1 MKVAC
6 RERPS
11 NYHFLNHSGLLNFLL
26 KEEKGMRNI
35 FCSRPLVS
43 SSRRGCKVHLCHSPS
58 SLWKWRIFF
67 SLLLGCWKASLFCSS
82 SPDFFLPFLLLP
94 CDVTSQNHN
103 IVSSNHCGEN
113 LSDPW
118 VFVHIDVFAVLQG
131 STCYHHK
138 AFASTQFP
146 S

>member
-1 MKVAC
+1 M
-6 RERPS
+6 EDI
-11 NYHFLNHSGLLNFLL
+11 LL
-26 KEEKGMRNI
+26 
-35 FCSRPLVS
+35 P
-43 SSRRGCKVHLCHSPS
+43 
-58 SLWKWRIFF
+58 
-67 SLLLGCWKASLFCSS
+67 LLGCWKVSLFCSS

-103 IVSSNHCGEN
+103 IVCWSHRGEN

-146 S
+146 SSHGLLQYFTLKRGTEFADAINYTYRLGHAFSSLPICESSRNLGATGRCDVPSS

>member
-1 MKVAC
+1 M
-6 RERPS
+6 EDI
-11 NYHFLNHSGLLNFLL
+11 LL
-26 KEEKGMRNI
+26 
-35 FCSRPLVS
+35 P
-43 SSRRGCKVHLCHSPS
+43 
-58 SLWKWRIFF
+58 
-67 SLLLGCWKASLFCSS
+67 LLGCWKVSLFCSS

-103 IVSSNHCGEN
+103 IVCWSHRGEN

-138 AFASTQFP
+138 AFASTQFLSSHGLLQYFTLKRGTEFADAINYTYRLGHAFSSLPICEP
-146 S
+146 SRSLGATGQCDVPSS